1 MATVE
6 ELSGLHQRYLA
17 LSNRF
22 KAVWT
27 FHQFLQGLSK
37 ILADEGLAG
46 PSTSFQALYGE
57 LKSLAKDLNS
67 DDTNAVS
74 RRLDDS
80 ARRLDEKT
88 TELIRQDLRVS
99 PGRLRQFFDR
109 VRSYDRRILI
119 QLLRAYLYIRH
130 QRGWSED
137 LVDKADFLVTR
148 LGDEFAEGDRPAIE
162 RDHRMEQRDI
172 WRSLWLLLDAE
183 EPATERV
190 EDTVMEVRT
199 LREAMA
205 QTKSLDQFNELGL
218 IAGYRRLKH
227 SLGDAFFYPPILD
240 EVVRTNLYLR
250 SSIGDFFER
259 EEQRIA
265 GEYQEVFELEREA
278 LQLDTGAQ
286 SLGSG
291 LDAELQDFRGEV
303 QRFES
308 QLEKKELRLDEVA
321 RLRAR
326 ARDLIPRLQGAGD
339 VLGSADDSTTPDGA
353 PDESPPSVEPSAPGG
368 ASPPVPPPPR
378 SPPPSPVPLVSST
391 PVVAPPTPVPLTRS
405 ATLRIRTANA
415 ELLGDTLRS
424 VLAFLERTSWE
435 DPPEVVAKLPDLNAL
450 RLEPREIL
458 AFRRLH
464 SPESVHLE
472 LEQFLFEAAALRV
485 RVTAQAE
492 EMVAQRGGLQTEAET
507 GSGAA
512 NGRVL
517 CHLAGQ
523 FERRLDLFVQE
534 AVQSG
539 DAREASE
546 LQHLRMRLLREYSG
560 LWLLVYG

>member
-37 ILADEGLAG
+37 ILAEDQATA
-46 PSTSFQALYGE
+46 PTISFQALYGE

-67 DDTNAVS
+67 DDISSVS
-74 RRLDDS
+74 KRLDDT
-80 ARRLDEKT
+80 AQRLDEKT
-88 TELIRQDLRVS
+88 AQLIRQDAVIPPS
-99 PGRLRQFFDR
+99 RLRQFFDR

-119 QLLRAYLYIRH
+119 QLLRAYLYIRL
-130 QRGWSED
+130 QRGWTED
-137 LVDKADFLVTR
+137 LVDKADFLATR
-148 LGDEFAEGDRPAIE
+148 LGDELAEGDRPAIE
-162 RDHRMEQRDI
+162 RDPRLSRRDV
-172 WRSLWLLLDAE
+172 WRGLWMLLGAE
-183 EPATERV
+183 DPPPERV
-190 EDTVMEVRT
+190 EDAVMEVRT

-227 SLGDAFFYPPILD
+227 SLGDAFFYPPILE
-240 EVVRTNLYLR
+240 EVVHTNLYLR
-250 SSIGDFFER
+250 TSIGDFFER

-265 GEYQEVFELEREA
+265 GEYQQVFELEREA
-278 LQLDTGAQ
+278 LQIETGLQ
-286 SLGSG
+286 GLSGG

-303 QRFES
+303 RRFES

-326 ARDLIPRLQGAGD
+326 ARDLIPRLQQSG
-339 VLGSADDSTTPDGA
+339 PEA
-353 PDESPPSVEPSAPGG
+353 PAVGEAESQAPSQTDAT
-368 ASPPVPPPPR
+368 VPPPRAPE
-378 SPPPSPVPLVSST
+378 PPPPGRPSPAPPPMPGPAPANS
-391 PVVAPPTPVPLTRS
+391 VVATPTPVPLTRS

-415 ELLGDTLRS
+415 ELLGDPLRR
-424 VLAFLERTSWE
+424 VLAFLERTNWD
-435 DPPEVVAKLPDLNAL
+435 DPPEVVVGLPDLNAL
-450 RLEPREIL
+450 RLEPREVL
-458 AFRRLH
+458 AYRRLH
-464 SPESVHLE
+464 APESAHLE
-472 LEQFLFEAAALRV
+472 LEQFVLEAGALRL

-492 EMVAQRGGLQTEAET
+492 EIVAQRGGLHTEGDAHAA
-507 GSGAA
+507 SA

-523 FERRLDLFVQE
+523 FERRLDLFLQE
-534 AVQSG
+534 AVQAG
-539 DAREASE
+539 DVIEARA

-560 LWLLVYG
+560 LWLLVCG